1 MKRTLNAAISISV
14 LQHRLSRF
22 SRLSLADFQP
32 HCLIDLVTGGTLVL
46 FAAYEN
52 EILVDVRETVLIR
65 ELIAI

>member
-1 MKRTLNAAISISV
+1 MKRTLNASISISD

-46 FAAYEN
+46 FAYEN

>member
-32 HCLIDLVTGGTLVL
+32 HCLIDLVTGSTL
-46 FAAYEN
+46 EN
-52 EILVDVRETVLIR
+52 EILVDVRETVLTCEFIV
-65 ELIAI
+65 I